1 MSLIKWGAL
10 GELIGG
16 VAIIVSLLYV
26 GTQIKHNTKAE
37 RASASQA
44 FIDIHAQIVLHI
56 SGDKDFRDIYWRGLG
71 GLSAL
76 QGSETAAFGA
86 WAIQT
91 FRAWESFY
99 FQWKEGLFQDQLWA
113 GWQNQFADLFGYP
126 GIQEYWAIRRHQF
139 SEEFCELV
147 DKLIA
152 SEASEPLYPVAQEV
166 SN

>member
-1 MSLIKWGAL
+1 M

-16 VAIIVSLLYV
+16 IAIIVSLLYV
-26 GTQIKHNTKAE
+26 ATQIKQNTNAT
-37 RASASQA
+37 RAAASQA
-44 FIDIHAQIVLHI
+44 FIKLHGDIVLLI
-56 SGDKDFRDIYWRGLG
+56 SSDKDFRDIYWRGLG

-76 QGSETAAFGA
+76 QGSDSAAFGA
-86 WAIQT
+86 WAVHT

-99 FQWKEGLFQDQLWA
+99 YQWREGVFEDQLWA
-113 GWQNQFADLFGYP
+113 GWQKQFADLFGYP

-152 SEASEPLYPVAQEV
+152 GGESEPLYPVAQEV
-166 SN
+166 SS